1 MAGLIIL
8 AAGSSTRMGKPK
20 QLLQYKGESLIHRSV
35 RVGLEANCDPVIV
48 VLGAHSEEV
57 KPEIDTTKVHI
68 VENIAWEEGIGS
80 SIRYGMSKVL
90 KLEPEIEEVIFMLI
104 DQPMVKADL
113 LKTLMQ
119 ERKEKG
125 KGIIACAYEETIGV
139 PALFYKT
146 FFPKLL
152 ALKGDEGAK
161 KLLYRHRDEVVAVS
175 FPAGAVDIDTLSDYE
190 SLTT

>member
-8 AAGSSTRMGKPK
+8 AAGPSTRMGKPK
-20 QLLQYKGESLIHRSV
+20 QLLQYKGESLIRRSI

-48 VLGAHSEEV
+48 VLGAHFDKI
-57 KPEIDTTKVHI
+57 KPVITEMKVHI

-80 SIRYGMSKVL
+80 SIRYGMSKLL
-90 KLEPEIEEVIFMLI
+90 KLAPETEDVIIMLC

-113 LKTLMQ
+113 LKTLMR

-139 PALFYKT
+139 PALFNKT

-175 FPAGAVDIDTLSDYE
+175 FPAGAVDIDTIADYE
-190 SLTT
+190 SLT